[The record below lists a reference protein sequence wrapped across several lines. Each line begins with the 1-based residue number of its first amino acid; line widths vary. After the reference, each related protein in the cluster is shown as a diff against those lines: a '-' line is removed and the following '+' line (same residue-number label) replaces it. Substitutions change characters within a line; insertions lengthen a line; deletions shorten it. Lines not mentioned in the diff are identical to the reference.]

1 MILKLIGLF
10 LISVTG
16 GLAGINASLR
26 LKSRTE
32 FLEKYISLLSETK
45 TRIRLSACDIRELFK
60 NDSGYE
66 PLDFM
71 TAEFTRNIKNKSN
84 AKISWE
90 RAVNSAFRKY
100 RLSKADKELISDFG
114 TDFGKR
120 DIDGEISH
128 IDLNIA
134 LIEDRLEKAR
144 TELTQKGKLYRT
156 LGIFGGITVSLII
169 L

>member
-1 MILKLIGLF
+1 MIFKLIGLF

-71 TAEFTRNIKNKSN
+71 TAEFIRNIKNKSHV
-84 AKISWE
+84 KIAWE
-90 RAVNSAFRKY
+90 RAVNSAFRQY
-100 RLSKADKELISDFG
+100 RLSFG
-114 TDFGKR
+114 TDFGQR

>member
-10 LISVTG
+10 LISVMG
-16 GLAGINASLR
+16 GLVGINASLR

-32 FLEKYISLLSETK
+32 FLEKYITLLNETK

-84 AKISWE
+84 AKNSWKC
-90 RAVNSAFRKY
+90 AVDSAFKKY
-100 RLSKADKELISDFG
+100 KLSKADRELISDFG
-114 TDFGKR
+114 TDFGQS
-120 DIDGEISH
+120 DIDGEINH
-128 IDLNIA
+128 IDLNITLA
-134 LIEDRLEKAR
+134 EDRLEKAR